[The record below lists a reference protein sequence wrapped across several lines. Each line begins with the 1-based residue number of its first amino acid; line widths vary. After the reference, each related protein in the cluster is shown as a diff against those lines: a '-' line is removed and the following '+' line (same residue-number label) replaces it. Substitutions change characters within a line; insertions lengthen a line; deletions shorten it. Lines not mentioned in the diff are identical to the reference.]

1 MGDSVGVITVART
14 TYRAPTIHVVFV
26 GIQGKEKEVQT
37 IPAEPETIGQC
48 KEPTLEEIIKEAASQ
63 RFFISSDDVDDPMVL
78 DLTGTT
84 TVYRSTALTI
94 APKNK
99 IEDIKERVVIEAC
112 GESDLV
118 PMKPLF
124 LLVHVQINKLARVR
138 AQAAYKIY
146 SALKTEANVQGITF
160 SDTKFADMCKLKC
173 PGFLKALDRVSS
185 SPTPTDGKTVMML
198 EERIAAYRADLPAL
212 KRDLEKAAAEKELV
226 C

>member
-1 MGDSVGVITVART
+1 M
-14 TYRAPTIHVVFV
+14 
-26 GIQGKEKEVQT
+26 
-37 IPAEPETIGQC
+37 
-48 KEPTLEEIIKEAASQ
+48 
-63 RFFISSDDVDDPMVL
+63 
-78 DLTGTT
+78 
-84 TVYRSTALTI
+84 YRSTALTI

-99 IEDIKERVVIEAC
+99 IEDIKERVVIEVC
-112 GESDLV
+112 GESDPV

-173 PGFLKALDRVSS
+173 PALDRVSS
-185 SPTPTDGKTVMML
+185 SPTPTDSKTVMML